1 MRCFTSFSQ
10 NPIKSSFNSIWVS
23 KISCPL
29 VHVRYAR
36 TLANGDDRSKKATQ
50 NSVIGTVTNGS
61 PRTRRQAGPSLRSR
75 SQFQRLEEAKDRQSK
90 QQAQPSMPL
99 AVKSVKDLEKIL
111 PNMPP
116 DEQARIR
123 ALIDEYGDS
132 LNQSL
137 EHAIDMSSAGTL
149 EDEDG
154 RNSLTT
160 NPTSTNEYEA
170 AIGVLTEMAEYILE
184 QENEGHQVDNDIYVK
199 LWSSVKMF
207 SKITPDPNVEPPLQV
222 LVILFQLAKAQS
234 SPRVRRQAIK
244 SVGDILYSYQLVRLD
259 PYNEVDY
266 LSALTKSRN
275 VGRAIKIW
283 ESRLSKEDVKGSIW
297 WLEVGTCLY
306 QEAHDLA
313 KAEKLALE
321 LKKRFD
327 YVPPKVITRFIKHY
341 LGMRNSNKA
350 WEWYQY
356 MISAVRQ
363 AGGPGEPESVTG
375 DLSPEE
381 AEVIFNRQSIPAKSD
396 LLFVLDLFLKSLN
409 SSYSIIII
417 NDLCELGI
425 QIPQSTILTNLETVA
440 KNVVRLDEATTKE
453 MISISA
459 PKESQS
465 LEHNHALLSNVI
477 QTLSEA
483 NPELLDNQRFYTIWI
498 AALANMNQLGAALQ
512 VLEKM
517 LERDIS
523 PPPLAFHSVL
533 KSLLLQGRVE
543 FAFQVLEFMETSG
556 VSGSMS
562 ESGHPNAS
570 SKATIPAP
578 LSMHYALFIQY
589 GARRSKHSF
598 VLNILDRMAERNV
611 RHDQSTY
618 LALFYYRYRSRDF
631 IGFFQ
636 LLNDA
641 INVNKQQFSTEGY
654 RVIWIIIRDY
664 YRSPAS
670 SKSANPIEA
679 DLKTLFIRMLQ
690 SKDFFPVID
699 VYEPALHALL
709 RANAIPEAF
718 AAILF
723 LGNHNMIELNPLFCF
738 NLTRAAQKTA
748 QSNAR
753 EGTAPSSGAPKAL
766 SLSEI
771 ALERALASIS
781 GNQKVPDELAKLKI
795 APEVLI
801 QALCTYLKIDYEA
814 YASETETILKQFL
827 LAQQK

>member
-1 MRCFTSFSQ
+1 M
-10 NPIKSSFNSIWVS
+10 
-23 KISCPL
+23 
-29 VHVRYAR
+29 RYAR
-36 TLANGDDRSKKATQ
+36 TLASGDDRNQKGTQ
-50 NSVIGTVTNGS
+50 NSGTGTVTNGS
-61 PRTRRQAGPSLRSR
+61 PRARRQAGPSLRSR
-75 SQFQRLEEAKDRQSK
+75 SQFQRQEGAKERQSN
-90 QQAQPSMPL
+90 QQAQRKMPF
-99 AVKSVKDLEKIL
+99 AIKSVNDLEKIL

-123 ALIDEYGDS
+123 ELIDEYGDS

-137 EHAIDMSSAGTL
+137 EEAIDMSSAGTL

-154 RNSLTT
+154 TTSLTT
-160 NPTSTNEYEA
+160 NPTSSNEYEA
-170 AIGVLTEMAEYILE
+170 AIGVLSEMVEQILE
-184 QENEGHQVDNDIYVK
+184 QENEGRQVDNDIYVK

-207 SKITPDPNVEPPLQV
+207 GKITPDPSIEPPLQV

-244 SVGDILYSYQLVRLD
+244 SVGDLLYSYQLVRLD

-283 ESRLSKEDVKGSIW
+283 ESRLLKEDVKGSIW
-297 WLEVGTCLY
+297 WLEVGACLY
-306 QEAHDLA
+306 QEAHDMA
-313 KAEKLALE
+313 RAEKLAHE
-321 LKKRFD
+321 LKQCFD

-341 LGMRNSNKA
+341 LGMRNSSKA

-381 AEVIFNRQSIPAKSD
+381 AGVIFNRKSVPSKND

-425 QIPQSTILTNLETVA
+425 EIPQNTILSNLETVA
-440 KNVVRLDEATTKE
+440 KNIVRLDGTTVND

-465 LEHNHALLSNVI
+465 LEHNHALLTNVI
-477 QTLSEA
+477 QTISEA

-517 LERDIS
+517 LARDIS
-523 PPPLAFHSVL
+523 PPPLVFHSVL
-533 KSLLLQGRVE
+533 KSLLLQGRIE
-543 FAFQVLEFMETSG
+543 FAFQVLEFMETNS
-556 VSGSMS
+556 VSGSIS
-562 ESGHPNAS
+562 ESGQPKAL
-570 SKATIPAP
+570 SKATIPTP
-578 LSMHYALFIQY
+578 GSMHYALFIQY

-631 IGFFQ
+631 MGFFH

-664 YRSPAS
+664 YRSPTSA
-670 SKSANPIEA
+670 KSANPIEA

-690 SKDFFPVID
+690 SKDFMPVLE
-699 VYEPALHALL
+699 VYEPALHALI

-723 LGNHNMIELNPLFCF
+723 LGNHNMIKLNPLFCF

-748 QSNAR
+748 QAHAR
-753 EGTAPSSGAPKAL
+753 DGMAPSSGAPKAL

-781 GNQKVPDELAKLKI
+781 GNNKVPDDLAKLKI

-814 YASETETILKQFL
+814 YTSDTETILKQFL